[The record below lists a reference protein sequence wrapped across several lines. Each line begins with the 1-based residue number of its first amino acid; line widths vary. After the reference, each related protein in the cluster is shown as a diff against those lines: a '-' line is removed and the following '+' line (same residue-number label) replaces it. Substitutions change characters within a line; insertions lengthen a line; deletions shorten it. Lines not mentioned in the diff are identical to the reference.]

1 MNRRR
6 RRRRSPVART
16 TLLVAALAL
25 PAGLLPVLAAAQP
38 EPARSPA
45 PTTRPAPQSTG
56 PRTRPATAEA
66 TTRPAKSM
74 SADEMLS
81 QMLKPP
87 ASADR
92 PLAPVEGPPAADRT
106 TGRGAVA
113 PDAPVMPV
121 RREGTYIIDR
131 VGRLTHNA
139 DHTQAEFD
147 FESDGRA
154 LRDPPVV
161 LLPNVKLQVMED
173 AASGADHEQRFK
185 VSGMLTE
192 YRGRNYLLLEKVGVI
207 PEVEAFRDF

>member
-6 RRRRSPVART
+6 RRRHVART
-16 TLLVAALAL
+16 IVVTASIAV
-25 PAGLLPVLAAAQP
+25 PAGLLPVLATAQQ

-45 PTTRPAPQSTG
+45 PTTRPVPQSNA
-56 PRTRPATAEA
+56 PRTRPTTTAGDP
-66 TTRPAKSM
+66 TTRTAKSM

-92 PLAPVEGPPAADRT
+92 PLAPVDGPPAADRT
-106 TGRGAVA
+106 SGRGAVA
-113 PDAPVMPV
+113 PDAPVVPV

-139 DHTQAEFD
+139 DRTQAEFV

-161 LLPNVKLQVMED
+161 LLPNVKLQVMEE
-173 AASGADHEQRFK
+173 AASGADHDLRFK

-192 YRGRNYLLLEKVGVI
+192 YRGRNYLLLEKVVTI